1 MSKLAGQLPEFEGDV
16 HDALERVSTPM
27 YVLDRDGT
35 IVWLNAAAKELVPT
49 GVGRRFTEV
58 VMPDQVKSAKR
69 RFAQRMLGK
78 PPFED
83 HTTAI
88 RDATGSRVEVEISS
102 VPLRSG
108 GQIVGVFGVALP
120 KQRSRSRAVGTP
132 PPELTARQHEVL
144 SLLSE
149 GHTTAGIATQL
160 VLSEETVRNHIKAAL
175 RELGAR
181 SRLEAVIWWHR
192 LGPLERGK
200 HTDD

>member
-1 MSKLAGQLPEFEGDV
+1 MSSLAGHMSEFGSDV
-16 HDALERVSTPM
+16 HDALERVSAPM
-27 YVLDRDGT
+27 YVLDRDGK
-35 IVWLNAAAKELVPT
+35 IVWLNDAALELVPA
-49 GVGRRFTEV
+49 GVGRSFTEV
-58 VMPDQVKSAKR
+58 VMPDQVPSAKR

-88 RDATGSRVEVEISS
+88 RDASGARVEVEISS

-108 GQIVGVFGVALP
+108 GQVVGIFGVARP
-120 KQRSRSRAVGTP
+120 KRRPSRPIGTP
-132 PPELTARQHEVL
+132 SPEFTARQHEVL

-149 GHTTAGIATQL
+149 GHTTSGIARQL

-175 RELGAR
+175 RQLGAR

-192 LGPLERGK
+192 VGPAESSE
-200 HTDD
+200 HAND